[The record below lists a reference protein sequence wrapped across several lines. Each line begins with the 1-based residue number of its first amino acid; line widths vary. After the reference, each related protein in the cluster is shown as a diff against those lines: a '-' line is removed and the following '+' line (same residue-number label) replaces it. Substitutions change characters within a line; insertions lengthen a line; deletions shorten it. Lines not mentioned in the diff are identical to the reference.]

1 MIDVWKAFGK
11 LGLTAFGGPV
21 AHIGFF
27 RQEFVVRRQWLT
39 EQQFSQL
46 LAICQFLPGPASSQ
60 MGFAIGLLRAGWLGA
75 VAAFVAFTLP
85 SALALFAFASL
96 ANYLDNA
103 SGQAMIQG
111 LKLVAIAV
119 VAHAVL
125 GMSKSLCPDWPRRCI
140 ALLALLVLL
149 VFSYLWMQLLVIV
162 MGALLGLVM
171 CRYHPTP
178 VSQLS
183 VNYSNRLAGFFALLF
198 ASLLLLSII
207 LPTAQSSPVNVFASF
222 YQAGALVFGGGHVV
236 LPLLE
241 QSTVGYGWVDTES
254 FLAGYGAAQA
264 VPGPLFTFASYL
276 GAEIDTGLPASMGAL
291 IAIVGIFLPG
301 FLLLLA
307 VLPFWANIASIAKA
321 RAAIVG
327 VNAAVV
333 GLLAAALYDPII
345 TSSLHH
351 WTDAVIALIGFLM
364 LSVLKQSALSVV
376 CFCLAASLGVS
387 MLPLLN

>member
-1 MIDVWKAFGK
+1 MLEVWKAFGK

-27 RQEFVVRRQWLT
+27 RQEFVERRQWLT

-75 VAAFVAFTLP
+75 FAAFVAFTLP

-96 ANYLDNA
+96 AIYLDNA
-103 SGQAMIQG
+103 SGQAIIQG
-111 LKLVAIAV
+111 LKLVAVAV
-119 VAHAVL
+119 VAHAVF
-125 GMSKSLCPDWPRRCI
+125 GMSKSLTPDWPRRFI

-149 VFSYLWMQLLVIV
+149 LFSHLWMQLIVIV
-162 MGALLGLVM
+162 MGALFGLVI
-171 CRYHPTP
+171 CRQHTTP

-183 VNYSNRLAGFFALLF
+183 VNYSSSLATFFALLF
-198 ASLLLLSII
+198 ASLLLFSIV
-207 LPTAQSSPVNVFASF
+207 LPTEQSTPVNVFASF

-241 QSTVGYGWVDTES
+241 QSSVGHGWVDTDT

-276 GAEIDTGLPASMGAL
+276 GAEIETGLPASLGAL

-307 VLPFWANIASIAKA
+307 VLPFWAKVASVPKA
-321 RAAIVG
+321 SAAIVG

-351 WTDAVIALIGFLM
+351 WTDVLIALAGFLI
-364 LSVLKQSALSVV
+364 LTVLKKSALWTV
-376 CFCLAASLGVS
+376 CFCILASLTLS
-387 MLPLLN
+387 TLTFLN

>member
-1 MIDVWKAFGK
+1 MIEISKAFGK

-27 RQEFVVRRQWLT
+27 RQEFVEHRQWIT

-60 MGFAIGLLRAGWLGA
+60 MGFAIGLMRAGWLGA
-75 VAAFVAFTLP
+75 FAAFVAFTLP
-85 SALALFAFASL
+85 SAVALFAFASF
-96 ANYLDNA
+96 AIYLDNA
-103 SGQAMIQG
+103 SGQAIIQG
-111 LKLVAIAV
+111 LKLVAVAV
-119 VAHAVL
+119 VAHAVFS
-125 GMSKSLCPDWPRRCI
+125 MSKSLTPDRPRRFI
-140 ALLALLVLL
+140 ALLTLWILLL
-149 VFSYLWMQLLVIV
+149 FSHLWMQLLVIV
-162 MGALLGLVM
+162 MGALFGLVM
-171 CRYHPTP
+171 CRHLTTP
-178 VSQLS
+178 ISQLS
-183 VNYSNRLAGFFALLF
+183 VNYSSRLATFFALLF
-198 ASLLLLSII
+198 ASLLLFSIV
-207 LPTAQSSPVNVFASF
+207 LPTAQSTPLNMFATF

-241 QSTVGYGWVDTES
+241 QSTVGYGWVDTDT

-276 GAEIDTGLPASMGAL
+276 GAEINTGLPASLGAL
-291 IAIVGIFLPG
+291 IAIMGIFLPG

-307 VLPFWANIASIAKA
+307 VLPFWAKIASIPKA
-321 RAAIVG
+321 SAAIVG

-351 WTDAVIALIGFLM
+351 WTDVIIALLGFLI
-364 LSVLKQSALSVV
+364 LTALKQSALWVV
-376 CFCLAASLGVS
+376 CFCLVASLGLS
-387 MLPLLN
+387 ILPLLN